1 MKIENIICG
10 LIIVF
15 GITGTMIAIATLKT
29 IGL

>member
-10 LIIVF
+10 LIIVC
-15 GITGTMIAIATLKT
+15 GIAGTMIAIATLKT